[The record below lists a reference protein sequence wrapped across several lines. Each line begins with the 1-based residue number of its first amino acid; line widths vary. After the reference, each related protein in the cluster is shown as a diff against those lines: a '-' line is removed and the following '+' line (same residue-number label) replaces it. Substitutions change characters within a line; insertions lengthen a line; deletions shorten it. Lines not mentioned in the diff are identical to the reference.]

1 MQRKKGTATEAE
13 DTKFNRRQLLLQP
26 LVMAKVADIDL
37 AGSMGSADID
47 PAGATTASDIELVRL
62 PRKTSCTAK
71 YVNHKLRCTL
81 RRFAM
86 LVQKIGK
93 HI

>member
-37 AGSMGSADID
+37 AGVQRGLLIL
-47 PAGATTASDIELVRL
+47 IL
-62 PRKTSCTAK
+62 P
-71 YVNHKLRCTL
+71 VLRQLRIFFRTVL
-81 RRFAM
+81 RRL
-86 LVQKIGK
+86 LV
-93 HI
+93 